1 MILWLAAG
9 GDLVAFV
16 DGGGDARHWCDDTI
30 QSSLHLLLLFL
41 SNELS
46 LILRYKGVR
55 LPGLLDLVEM
65 IIIGT
70 LIKFTSVCLLTLQA
84 FS

>member
-16 DGGGDARHWCDDTI
+16 DGGGNARHWRDDTI

-41 SNELS
+41 SDELS
-46 LILRYKGVR
+46 LILCDKGVG
-55 LPGLLDLVEM
+55 LPVLLDLVE
-65 IIIGT
+65 IIVICT
-70 LIKFTSVCLLTLQA
+70 LIKFTNVCLLTLQA
-84 FS
+84 FF